1 MKVTNRS
8 FLLFVLP
15 RHDGSYGLE
24 LRQRLNGG
32 SSANE
37 TVVVRAWGPPLQ
49 TALSQVLD
57 ALRQSGYRPSD
68 LDGNRRAPFELR
80 EDAGVRVGLAL
91 LALKPLRRAA
101 RIERIAE
108 AIREM
113 PDEEV
118 YYWFSKTLSTPRAR
132 RALRLLLA
140 PD

>member
-1 MKVTNRS
+1 MTNRS

-15 RHDGSYGLE
+15 RPDGSYGLE

-32 SSANE
+32 AGAGE

-49 TALSQVLD
+49 AALSQVVD
-57 ALRQSGYRPSD
+57 ALRRSGYRPSD
-68 LDGNRRAPFELR
+68 LSGSRRAPFELR

-101 RIERIAE
+101 RMERIAE

-113 PDEEV
+113 PDEEA
-118 YYWFSKTLSTPRAR
+118 YYWFSKALSAPHAR

-140 PD
+140 PE